1 MVSIKRNMGL
11 LFINFMM
18 FVCFM
23 GLYTISNA
31 AILCTGTQVQCCKGT
46 TMSCCP
52 HPGYDSN
59 GVELFYD
66 VSACMTIFPIDPDR
80 PIIGPIDPIVEECTS
95 GQTQY
100 KPSGTCG
107 TSSRTC
113 CSSGSWS
120 DWDAACPKTCS
131 SSTKPTTYQTC
142 TASNGKSGTQ
152 TRTVTC
158 DTSTGT
164 WTTGSWGT
172 CTAPD
177 CTSGETK
184 TCPSNSN
191 QVLKCTSSG
200 TWSTSCSCENPGNGK
215 VYCQGMAI
223 TVAQSSTCYH
233 GIWSDTTC
241 TGICCCS
248 GDTPKLMSNGTPGCY
263 GLNDNGI
270 SMWKSACVCQ
280 TASQIRENSGLL

>member
-1 MVSIKRNMGL
+1 MVSLK
-11 LFINFMM
+11 
-18 FVCFM
+18 
-23 GLYTISNA
+23 
-31 AILCTGTQVQCCKGT
+31 
-46 TMSCCP
+46 
-52 HPGYDSN
+52 
-59 GVELFYD
+59 
-66 VSACMTIFPIDPDR
+66 TIFKCYKVFFVLTSFFILGGTLQSFAAVDFNTVLCRDGYKKCCVDGVLTCVDEDDTNYKFCLTTCGNDLIID
-80 PIIGPIDPIVEECTS
+80 PIDPIVEECTS

-120 DWDAACPKTCS
+120 GWDAACPKTCDGI
-131 SSTKPTTYQTC
+131 KPITYQTC

-158 DTSTGT
+158 NTSTGK

-200 TWSTSCSCENPGNGK
+200 TWSTSCSCANPGNGK

-223 TVAQSSTCYH
+223 TVAQASTCYH

-270 SMWKSACVCQ
+270 SMWKYACVCQ